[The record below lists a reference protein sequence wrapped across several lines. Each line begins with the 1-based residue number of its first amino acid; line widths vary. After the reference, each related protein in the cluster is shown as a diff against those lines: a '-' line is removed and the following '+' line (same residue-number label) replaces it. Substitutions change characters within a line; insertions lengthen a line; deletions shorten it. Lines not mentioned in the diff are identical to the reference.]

1 MQKPFL
7 SLLACLLC
15 AALAIPC
22 IAAEVDSNS
31 IYCFEEADFS
41 TNESLA
47 GICITSLPDPA
58 TGTVMLGTRVV
69 QEGDVFTAE
78 QLSRLTFRPLRTE
91 ADAVATVG
99 YLPIYADRVERN
111 TTLTLSV
118 WGKENQ
124 APTAKDQTL
133 ETYRNIPNEG
143 SLKVSDPEVEAL
155 TYTLVRKPRRGDVAI
170 REDGTFTY
178 TPKKNKVGVDSFTFT
193 ATDPAGK
200 VSREA
205 TVTVQIL
212 KPSQSDHYQDT
223 LGLPCRF
230 EAEWLRSTGLFA
242 AEQLG
247 GAMCFQPE
255 KEVTRGEFLVMLLEL
270 LETPLDEPANAAL
283 VQSAPVWLRPY
294 LSTALRTGLISEAE
308 AYFHI
313 DAPIT
318 AEEAR
323 RWLSAM
329 AKDAPIP
336 TDGALTRA
344 HTACLLYSLTQ

>member
-1 MQKPFL
+1 MIT
-7 SLLACLLC
+7 LLVLAACLMGLC
-15 AALAIPC
+15 VGSF
-22 IAAEVDSNS
+22 AAEVDCDTT
-31 IYCFEEADFS
+31 YCFSPEDFS
-41 TNESLA
+41 KTDGLT
-47 GICITSLPDPA
+47 GICITGLPDA
-58 TGTVMLGTRVV
+58 SSGTVLLGSRVLRP
-69 QEGDVFTAE
+69 GDILTAQQLTQMTFAPLQTAE
-78 QLSRLTFRPLRTE
+78 DAE
-91 ADAVATVG
+91 AVVT

-143 SLKVSDPEVEAL
+143 SLKVSDPEGEAL

-247 GAMCFQPE
+247 GATCFQPE